1 MRIASLE
8 YFYEVAQLKS
18 ISKVSSNLHISQPAL
33 SHQLSK
39 LEKELNAKLFER
51 SNKGVELTPKGRILY
66 AYAKQILLLHDNLI
80 KDMEDDDN
88 KKKEIKINILNSHAN
103 FLLEHVIRDMGK
115 IFKNLSVSI
124 SSKMDCNE
132 KALLLHN
139 SADIVVGCKKID
151 DSDLISNYIGSDKLI
166 LVSKYNI
173 DCESIKDIPIALLE
187 DSSNITIK
195 DVERLHNI
203 KVSLKTD
210 SIDVIKSYL
219 KNNNVAAIVPQIA
232 VEKELVDGK
241 FVRLCS
247 KDYEFDYDLFMTY
260 RKDIDLDLRK
270 KLKIFKQG
278 LENIL
283 NKDKSSMAM

>member
-139 SADIVVGCKKID
+139 RADIVVGCKKID